1 MKSYSEKKHNLQ
13 SNISPAKSILNQIN
27 DTFGKSH
34 HFLILPIDDFENDHL
49 ASKSAQ
55 KPSTAYFAKNEG
67 LSNMTTDLRG
77 GNTNQEQN

>member
-1 MKSYSEKKHNLQ
+1 MTPLVNP
-13 SNISPAKSILNQIN
+13 II
-27 DTFGKSH
+27 
-34 HFLILPIDDFENDHL
+34 FLILPIDDFENDHL

-67 LSNMTTDLRG
+67 LSNMTTDVRG